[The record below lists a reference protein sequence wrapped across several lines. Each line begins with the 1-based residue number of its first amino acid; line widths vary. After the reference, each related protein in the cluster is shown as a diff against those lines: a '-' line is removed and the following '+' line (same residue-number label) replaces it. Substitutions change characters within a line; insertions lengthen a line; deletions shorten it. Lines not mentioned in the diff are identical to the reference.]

1 MRRRILLAILL
12 AVAVT
17 ACALG
22 IPLGYT
28 ALTEVDSVTR
38 GDLGA
43 RAEAVATIIDDQIA
57 AGEQPNLDTAR
68 AGIPPDGEILL
79 STPRYGIL
87 TVGVRPDDAI
97 SEHASVVDGGTV
109 RVSAPAGPTR
119 SREAQVAG
127 FVLLLVVLSVAVG
140 TAVAIVTARRL
151 ARPLRDV
158 AHRAARLGAGDFRA
172 DPARYQVPE
181 LDMVTETLDSSA
193 AALAALV
200 QRERDL
206 VGDVS
211 HQLRSRLTA
220 VRLRIEELAGHPDP
234 EVAEDASAALGQ
246 VDRLT
251 EVLDELLSTSR
262 RARAHGAEAVE
273 LGTELE
279 KIAGEWSGLLRAE
292 DRDLRSRIPDDLS
305 ARATPARLR
314 EVVGVLLDNARGH
327 GAGTVTLSARRSE
340 GAVLVEV
347 SDEGSGVPDELAGHV
362 FDRGVSGRGSTGV
375 GLTLARALVDADGGR
390 LELSTAAPAT
400 FTVFLPAETVPSS
413 RGDRSG
419 MPSEEL
425 PR

>member
-28 ALTEVDSVTR
+28 ALSEVGSITR
-38 GDLGA
+38 HDLDT
-43 RAEAVATIIDDQIA
+43 RAEAVATIVDDQIA
-57 AGEQPNLDTAR
+57 SGGHPNLEAAR

-79 STPRYGIL
+79 STPRYGIF
-87 TVGVRPDDAI
+87 TVGVQPDNAI
-97 SEHASVVDGGTV
+97 SEHASVVNGGTV

-119 SREAQVAG
+119 SREAQGAG
-127 FVLLLVVLSVAVG
+127 FMLLLVVLSLAVG

-151 ARPLRDV
+151 ARPLREV

-172 DPARYQVPE
+172 DPARYGVPE
-181 LDMVTETLDSSA
+181 LDMVAETLDSSA
-193 AALAALV
+193 AALASLM

-211 HQLRSRLTA
+211 HQLRSRVTA
-220 VRLRIEELAGHPDP
+220 LRLRVEELAGHPDP
-234 EVAEDASAALGQ
+234 EVSEDASAALGQ
-246 VDRLT
+246 ADRLT
-251 EVLDELLSTSR
+251 EVVDGLLCTAR
-262 RARAHGAEAVE
+262 RARAQGVEAVE
-273 LGTELE
+273 LRTELE
-279 KIAGEWSGLLRAE
+279 TIAGEWCGLLRAE
-292 DRDLRSRIPDDLS
+292 GRNLRTRVPAELV

-314 EVVGVLLDNARGH
+314 EAIGVLLDNARRH
-327 GAGTVTLSARRSE
+327 GAGTVTLSARRGE

-347 SDEGSGVPDELAGHV
+347 SDEGVGVPDQLAGHV
-362 FDRGVSGRGSTGV
+362 FERGVSGRGSTGV
-375 GLTLARALVDADGGR
+375 GLAVARALVDADGGR

-400 FTVFLPAETVPSS
+400 FTVFLLAPAATGAMDHDPGAPGEH
-413 RGDRSG
+413 
-419 MPSEEL
+419 E